1 MEMKRADR
9 VATQNGMRHLTIRE
23 LQVLQL
29 MAAGCRNQEISQRL
43 SISENTLESHASRL
57 FRKLRVRSRSQAIMR
72 ADSLALLHGGRPV
85 EGDPVYIRDGAVT
98 GLLDVYSVAQRH
110 FVNGLSLVMVYGE
123 VLLRQ
128 AQMTDHLRQA
138 LNDTLAQVQRVGC
151 DLDAEPRASHH
162 QDCILSVPADNRETE
177 MPAASMLASVA

>member
-1 MEMKRADR
+1 MKPADS
-9 VATQNGMRHLTIRE
+9 VSQEDGVRHLTTRE

-43 SISENTLESHASRL
+43 SISENTAESHASRL

-72 ADSLALLHGGRPV
+72 ATSLALLYGGGAV
-85 EGDPVYIRDGAVT
+85 EGDGVCGRDGAVMS
-98 GLLDVYSVAQRH
+98 LLDVHSVAQRH
-110 FVNGLSLVMVYGE
+110 FVNSLSLVMVYGE

-138 LNDTLAQVQRVGC
+138 LNDTLTQLQRVGC
-151 DLDAEPRASHH
+151 DLDAEPPASHH
-162 QDCILSVPADNRETE
+162 QDSSFPVPADELATE
-177 MPAASMLASVA
+177 MLAASVQGSVA